1 LELTGGIEGEVE
13 VNVGGRVVCVSRKG
27 LMLDQLRHTYF
38 AHLLLYCVDALP
50 RDEEGRPFLDA
61 DPNYVKWLVNEIA
74 LVEGADAS
82 GEEYEIELDDTQKE
96 DPSFAFHH
104 ELFLTPTSLEIDV
117 RSEDV
122 DMDDREAAEGN
133 KEGRNRDGDRE
144 GAGDGNGDGT
154 AGSRLREY
162 VDSYNDAV
170 TVLEKAAVHLG
181 GFGKAMGPF
190 LRAEDGT
197 AHEVKT
203 VTVLRKKVSTT
214 EATLSQLGPDSTL
227 YKRFSGEIVQGD
239 VPIRQTSVE
248 HFTKVVDFARRQK
261 LERRPGALVKKPTA
275 KPKYIA
281 QLKDVEMYGL
291 TMEDVYRPPA
301 QLLTFEETQE
311 VLAMTK
317 IPSPSVKLLY
327 SSTRD
332 GGDFVTMVDKVG
344 DASSLLFLVNHD
356 DTYRFGA
363 FLEGQLKPPTDP
375 KQTNGYRLPHFLISI
390 SGAYATPTKVLIPM
404 TRQFVHVAGRD
415 ASIKGI
421 RDSRGKL
428 SFGCGYLR
436 FGWAI
441 PGPSDDVRSMHH
453 GVKKDDLPDGYIGQR
468 NDNGDGILAG
478 GWDFTAKEI
487 AIYQVKSA

>member
-170 TVLEKAAVHLG
+170 TVLEKAVVHLD
-181 GFGKAMGPF
+181 GFGQAVRPF
-190 LRAEDGT
+190 LRAEDCSD
-197 AHEVKT
+197 HT
-203 VTVLRKKVSTT
+203 VMTTTVLGQAVSTT
-214 EATLSQLGPDSTL
+214 EATLSQFGHNNLL
-227 YKRFSGEIVQGD
+227 YKRFMVTSYRVTYRSGRHPLRTSRRWWTLLAAFDSRSGP
-239 VPIRQTSVE
+239 VPWSRSPQ
-248 HFTKVVDFARRQK
+248 
-261 LERRPGALVKKPTA
+261 
-275 KPKYIA
+275 
-281 QLKDVEMYGL
+281 
-291 TMEDVYRPPA
+291 
-301 QLLTFEETQE
+301 
-311 VLAMTK
+311 
-317 IPSPSVKLLY
+317 PSPSI
-327 SSTRD
+327 
-332 GGDFVTMVDKVG
+332 
-344 DASSLLFLVNHD
+344 SL
-356 DTYRFGA
+356 
-363 FLEGQLKPPTDP
+363 
-375 KQTNGYRLPHFLISI
+375 S
-390 SGAYATPTKVLIPM
+390 
-404 TRQFVHVAGRD
+404 
-415 ASIKGI
+415 
-421 RDSRGKL
+421 
-428 SFGCGYLR
+428 
-436 FGWAI
+436 
-441 PGPSDDVRSMHH
+441 
-453 GVKKDDLPDGYIGQR
+453 
-468 NDNGDGILAG
+468 
-478 GWDFTAKEI
+478 
-487 AIYQVKSA
+487 